1 MPGGPGDDLVAAV
14 RPLFL
19 FGTLQHRPLMEVVL
33 GDSTHVTL
41 EPAQL
46 PGYRACAAP
55 DGSFPT
61 IKAEPGAVTSGLRAE
76 GLRSEDMARLDH
88 YEQAFGYRLRD
99 VTLGDGAPARAYMP
113 QSSQRASAGVWSL
126 EDWERDWAALS
137 VEAAREVMRY
147 LGERP
152 AEEIGAMLPRIRAR
166 AWSRLNAAR
175 SRHGAGTLDGEI
187 EVTARR
193 RVYAAFYALDELDLR
208 HSRFAGGMS
217 PEMTRGA
224 FIVSDAALVLPY
236 DPVRD
241 RVLLV
246 EQMRVGPLARGDR
259 TCWQLEPVAGLID
272 PGETPESA
280 ARREALEEAALTL
293 GVLHRV
299 GESYASPGN
308 STEFY
313 YSFVGL
319 ADLPDSVA
327 GLGGLDAEQEDIRA
341 HLMSFDDLMRLC
353 DSGQAANTPL
363 VMMAYWLARH
373 RDRLRTTS

>member
-1 MPGGPGDDLVAAV
+1 MAAV

-33 GDSTHVTL
+33 GDSTHVTVQ
-41 EPAQL
+41 PAQL
-46 PGYRACAAP
+46 PGYRAGAAQ

-61 IKAEPGAVTSGLRAE
+61 ITAEPGAVTSGLRAE
-76 GLRSEDMARLDH
+76 GLRSEDMARLDY
-88 YEQAFGYRLRD
+88 YEQAFGYQLRD
-99 VTLGDGAPARAYMP
+99 VALGDGTPARAYMP
-113 QSSQRASAGVWSL
+113 RIDQRATAGLWSI
-126 EDWERDWAALS
+126 EDWQRDWAELS

-152 AEEIGAMLPRIRAR
+152 AEEVGAMFPRIRAR

-193 RVYAAFYALDELDLR
+193 RVYAAFFALDELDLR

-217 PEMTRGA
+217 PEVTRGA

-259 TCWQLEPVAGLID
+259 ACWQLEPVAGLID
-272 PGETPESA
+272 PGETPEAA
-280 ARREALEEAALTL
+280 ARREALEEAGLTL

-299 GESYASPGN
+299 GETYASPGN

-313 YSFVGL
+313 YTYVGL
-319 ADLPDSVA
+319 ADLPDTAA

-353 DSGQAANTPL
+353 DSGEAANTPL

-373 RDRLRTTS
+373 RDRLRSTS